1 MTKEKVLKVSPSVKP
16 DNFPTTQNPLSFIQ
30 GIIWLRLH
38 AFLAL
43 TLAAL
48 AVGLLTPVSLLERH
62 YLEEKGKTAEEARE
76 LAEKAEKEKMRKAL
90 MGIVDETG
98 KDGYKRNPWGQWVDY
113 NDKKKNYIW

>member
-1 MTKEKVLKVSPSVKP
+1 MSLP
-16 DNFPTTQNPLSFIQ
+16 FILLLVGILLVVG

-62 YLEEKGKTAEEARE
+62 YLEEKGKTAEEA
-76 LAEKAEKEKMRKAL
+76 
-90 MGIVDETG
+90 
-98 KDGYKRNPWGQWVDY
+98 NPHS
-113 NDKKKNYIW
+113 